1 MRVPAPEKWA
11 PALSFILQVNRIVVF
26 APRNGC
32 VRGVEG
38 LAIMAVVSVAVAHR
52 FAWML
57 FGAVARK

>member
-1 MRVPAPEKWA
+1 
-11 PALSFILQVNRIVVF
+11 VVF
-26 APRNGC
+26 APRIGC